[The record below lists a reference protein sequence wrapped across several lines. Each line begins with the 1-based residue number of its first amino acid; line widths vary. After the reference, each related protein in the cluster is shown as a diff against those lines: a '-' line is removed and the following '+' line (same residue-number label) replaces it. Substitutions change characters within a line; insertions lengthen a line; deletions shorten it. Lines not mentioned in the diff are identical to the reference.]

1 MNKPYWEVENPAI
14 VEAGKQRFKYYKQS
28 GVLEISTKVK
38 KGDEEK
44 EIRRQTISV
53 YKLKT
58 NDKLRDM
65 VLDFLE
71 DSGLVRR
78 VKTPPPRGGGS
89 STPGP
94 IFDPGGGCMYMP
106 LTP

>member
-1 MNKPYWEVENPAI
+1 MNKPYWECENPS
-14 VEAGKQRFKYYKQS
+14 VVDAGKQRFKHYKQS

-44 EIRRQTISV
+44 EIRRQTISAH
-53 YKLKT
+53 KLKS
-58 NDKLRDM
+58 NDELRDM

-78 VKTPPPRGGGS
+78 VKTPPPQGE
-89 STPGP
+89 
-94 IFDPGGGCMYMP
+94 
-106 LTP
+106 

>member
-1 MNKPYWEVENPAI
+1 MKQMNKPYWEVENPAI

-44 EIRRQTISV
+44 EIRRQTISA

-78 VKTPPPRGGGS
+78 VKTPPPRGE
-89 STPGP
+89 
-94 IFDPGGGCMYMP
+94 
-106 LTP
+106 

>member
-1 MNKPYWEVENPAI
+1 MDKPYWEIESPAI

-44 EIRRQTISV
+44 EIRRQTISA
-53 YKLKT
+53 YKLQA
-58 NDKLRDM
+58 NEQLQDM
-65 VLDFLE
+65 LLDFLE

-78 VKTPPPRGGGS
+78 VDNKEA
-89 STPGP
+89 
-94 IFDPGGGCMYMP
+94 
-106 LTP
+106 